1 MVDVSDVLRELGF
14 RIQEGRSARTWSLR
28 GPQGD
33 SFEVLP
39 TEPVKRLNFATTRLR
54 PGEEKILPRR
64 LFIGDT
70 ATDAVVQRARSG
82 GIDILTAEPNRMIL
96 HGGTYAIKPTPSMAP
111 RTTNAV
117 RPAWKRWAVAR
128 YLLHIGEP
136 VRQYDIAAD
145 LRMSQQ
151 AVSNAARHYG
161 DWVAIEPSGVIA
173 TNRAG
178 LLQAW
183 AEEYQGAGGTEFG
196 WYSLD
201 PIVEQTFK
209 AAEVAALMGA
219 APLIS
224 GDVAADRIAPW
235 KMPGKGRIY
244 IKSPVDLVDDGFV
257 PAPIDAATLITQI
270 PRDPSIWA
278 LAGAVGTEMPGDEFH
293 SADEVLV
300 YWDVLHGNDADSV
313 EAATH
318 LARSIGE

>member
-1 MVDVSDVLRELGF
+1 
-14 RIQEGRSARTWSLR
+14 
-28 GPQGD
+28 
-33 SFEVLP
+33 
-39 TEPVKRLNFATTRLR
+39 
-54 PGEEKILPRR
+54 
-64 LFIGDT
+64 
-70 ATDAVVQRARSG
+70 
-82 GIDILTAEPNRMIL
+82 
-96 HGGTYAIKPTPSMAP
+96 
-111 RTTNAV
+111 
-117 RPAWKRWAVAR
+117 
-128 YLLHIGEP
+128 
-136 VRQYDIAAD
+136 
-145 LRMSQQ
+145 
-151 AVSNAARHYG
+151 
-161 DWVAIEPSGVIA
+161 
-173 TNRAG
+173 
-178 LLQAW
+178 
-183 AEEYQGAGGTEFG
+183 
-196 WYSLD
+196 
-201 PIVEQTFK
+201 
-209 AAEVAALMGA
+209 MGA